1 MTTARPLYKRDLC
14 VRLRLAAE
22 IVQKH
27 PGAKVALE
35 DAAQIILVFRGAQF
49 PADFLRQWRS
59 IIAGVTANNT
69 VSIPEGIRGLTD
81 HEVQSLGLQIVALY
95 RDVCEP
101 ELTDRPSNK

>member
-1 MTTARPLYKRDLC
+1 MRAPRPVYKRDLC
-14 VRLRLAAE
+14 TRLRLAAE
-22 IVQKH
+22 IVQKR
-27 PGAKVALE
+27 PGGRSALE

-49 PADFLRQWRS
+49 PADFLQQWRS

-69 VSIPEGIRGLTD
+69 VSIPEGIRGLPD
-81 HEVQSLGLQIVALY
+81 HEVQSLGAHIVALY